1 MFFVYILYSKDKDLF
16 YIGITQDIES
26 RIYKHLSN
34 HRGFTSKAKDWVLA
48 YKEEC
53 NTKSEAL
60 QREKVIK
67 GWKSRIMIEK
77 LINSV
82 NNLQGN

>member
-16 YIGITQDIES
+16 YTGITQDIES
-26 RIYKHLSN
+26 RMYKHLSN
-34 HRGFTSKAKDWVLA
+34 HRGFTSKANDWVLA
-48 YKEEC
+48 YKEMC

-77 LINSV
+77 LINSA
-82 NNLQGN
+82 NNLHGN